1 MGLFAPWFLAGMAG
15 LALPLYLHL
24 LKRLKSPPKPVPSL
38 MLYEARTIS
47 STRHRRLDY
56 LLLLSLRLLVL
67 LLLILAFANP
77 FINRNAAVLA
87 SNRLVLLVVD
97 NSFSMRAGT
106 GASDTRLADA
116 KDAAMRVL
124 SGKGAA
130 RAQVAAFGSQLRL
143 MTQPIEDQSALRAA
157 VQAIQPGD
165 GHGNFGE
172 LARAVRAMAESVHTP
187 IELHLF
193 SDMQRSELAAT
204 FSDMALPDTVTLV
217 THAVVAKA
225 EPNWTVESVDAP
237 GQVWGKDAK
246 PVHVQAV
253 IAGYGTPA
261 AKRTV
266 SLVVNGKTTATKT
279 VTVPANGRATVDFP
293 ALEVPYGFSRCEV
306 KIDAADTLPADDLR
320 RFAVERSDPQKA
332 LLIHNY
338 GDGRSPLYVGAA
350 LSAAAQSAFTLES
363 INVNEAADRRPSNY
377 AFIILSDVNAVPS
390 LLENSLTQYVRS
402 GGSLFI
408 AAGTSAGARLQIPIF
423 GAHIAH
429 TRDYSRVPDRYM
441 GVGSSDSSYPA
452 VAKSGGWPGVK
463 FFYALDVDP
472 GAGPDAARVIVRLGD
487 QTPLLLEKRIGE
499 GRVLLFTSGLDNLTN
514 DFPLDP
520 AFVPFIEQTARYL
533 AGSERQGGARPVD
546 AYFELRNAREQARQQ
561 SQSVEVTDPEG
572 KRPLTLSEAAS
583 AQSFQLTEAGYY
595 QIRLADGRQDEVG
608 VNPDPK
614 ESNLDVIPEDV
625 LALWQGKGGPSSQAA
640 STPGQSTGEPAN
652 PGTPSKTPQYLWW
665 YVMLLVLAFAV
676 AESVVASGYL
686 GTQRDE
692 GDGLPKPNVRNT
704 QRVG

>member
-1 MGLFAPWFLAGMAG
+1 MGLFAPWFLAGLAG

-24 LKRLKSPPKPVPSL
+24 LKKLKTTPRPVPSL
-38 MLYEARTIS
+38 MFFELRTIS
-47 STRHRRLDY
+47 STHHRRLRY
-56 LLLLSLRLLVL
+56 FLLLSLRLAFL
-67 LLLILAFANP
+67 LLVILAFANP
-77 FINRNAAVLA
+77 FINRNTATLS

-106 GASDTRLADA
+106 RLADA
-116 KDAAMRVL
+116 KDAAMNVL
-124 SGKGAA
+124 AGKGAA

-165 GHGNFGE
+165 GHGNFDE

-193 SDMQRSELAAT
+193 SDMQHSELAAT
-204 FSDMALPDTVTLV
+204 FSDMALPNNVQLV
-217 THAVVAKA
+217 THAVVSKA
-225 EPNWTVESVDAP
+225 QPNWTVESVDAP

-246 PVHVQAV
+246 PVRVQAV
-253 IAGYGTPA
+253 ISGYGTPA
-261 AKRTV
+261 AQRTV

-279 VTVPANGRATVDFP
+279 VAVPANGRATVDFP

-306 KIDAADTLPADDLR
+306 KIDSADALAADDLR

-338 GDGRSPLYVGAA
+338 GDNRSPLYVGAA

-363 INVNEAADRRPSNY
+363 INVNEAADRKPSNY
-377 AFIILSDVNAVPS
+377 AFIILSDLNS
-390 LLENSLTQYVRS
+390 LPAILENSLTAYVRS
-402 GGSLFI
+402 GGSLLI
-408 AAGTSAGARLQIPIF
+408 AAGTSAGGRSQIPIF
-423 GAHIAH
+423 GAHIKE

-441 GVGSSDSSYPA
+441 AVGSSDSSYPA
-452 VAKSGGWPGVK
+452 VAKAAGWPGVK

-472 GAGPDAARVIVRLGD
+472 GVGPDAARVIVRLGD

-499 GRVLLFTSGLDNLTN
+499 GRVVLLTSGLDNLTN
-514 DFPLDP
+514 DFPLNP

-533 AGSERQGGARPVD
+533 AGSERQGGARTVD
-546 AYFELRNAREQARQQ
+546 AYLELRNAREQGQG
-561 SQSVEVTDPEG
+561 VEVTDPEG
-572 KRPLTLSEAAS
+572 KRPLTLREAAS

-595 QIRLADGRQDEVG
+595 QLRLADGRQDEVG

-614 ESNLDVIPEDV
+614 ESNLDVISDDV
-625 LALWQGKGGPSSQAA
+625 LSLWEGKGGQSAQEVSSGPA
-640 STPGQSTGEPAN
+640 TPH
-652 PGTPSKTPQYLWW
+652 KTPQSFWW
-665 YVMLLVLAFAV
+665 YVMLFVFAAAL
-676 AESVVASGYL
+676 AESALASRYL
-686 GTQRDE
+686 GTQRE
-692 GDGLPKPNVRNT
+692 E
-704 QRVG
+704 